1 MAGFS
6 QKQLGFCVARLLA
19 LEKDLLGFR
28 VDLVKTPK
36 FSRNVIDDCIEVR
49 VAFCQV
55 CIFIR
60 LDVLSSEVPL
70 AQRLY
75 FRN

>member
-6 QKQLGFCVARLLA
+6 QKQLGFGVARLLA

-28 VDLVKTPK
+28 IDLVKTPK
-36 FSRNVIDDCIEVR
+36 FSGNVIDDCIEVR
-49 VAFCQV
+49 VTLCQV

-60 LDVLSSEVPL
+60 LDVFAGQVPL
-70 AQRLY
+70 A
-75 FRN
+75 